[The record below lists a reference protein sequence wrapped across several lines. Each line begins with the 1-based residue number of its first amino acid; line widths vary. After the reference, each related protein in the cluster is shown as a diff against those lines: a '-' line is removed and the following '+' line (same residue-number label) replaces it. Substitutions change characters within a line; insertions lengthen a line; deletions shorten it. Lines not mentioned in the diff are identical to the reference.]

1 MPPEPRFSQDLS
13 ARELLAWLG
22 PPAQAVLA
30 RAGLDPLPARLTP
43 ELARQALTA
52 LGHVYAPRVVI
63 FSNLKGGVGKTTSA
77 LHLAARAAQLGHR
90 VCLLD
95 LDSQASASVACDA
108 LPGEDEPIF
117 YDLWQKPRDYLPGAL
132 RQVAP
137 HLSLLPSALENGLL
151 ETALAHPSAQKKAVA
166 GVAAA
171 LFKLGFDLV
180 VCDCPPSLGTAV
192 ISAVCAADLVV
203 IPLSADAFSFKGLEL
218 TLGEITG
225 IRETFGLPAPRVRVV
240 LTRLDARLKL
250 SAEAVRRLRAE
261 HRDLLCPVAV
271 RTSSQFAQ
279 VLEERRTVFSS
290 DRRTP
295 ARADYAALTTFLL
308 GLDGLAGRPRAIT
321 KEAAHGQKP
330 AARA

>member
-22 PPAQAVLA
+22 PAGKTALA
-30 RAGLDPLPARLTP
+30 RAGLEPLPARLAP
-43 ELARQALTA
+43 EQVRQALSA
-52 LGHVYAPRVVI
+52 LGYAYAPRVVI

-117 YDLWQKPRDYLPGAL
+117 YDLWQKPKDYLPGAL
-132 RQVAP
+132 RPVAP
-137 HLSLLPSALENGLL
+137 NLDLLPSALENGLL

-171 LFKLGFDLV
+171 LIKQGHDLI

-225 IRETFGLPAPRVRVV
+225 IRETFGLPAPTVRVV

-250 SAEAVRRLRAE
+250 SAEATRRLQTE
-261 HRDLLCPVAV
+261 HGDLLCPVAV

-279 VLEERRTVFSS
+279 VLEERRTVFAA
-290 DRRTP
+290 DRQTP

-308 GLDGLAGRPRAIT
+308 GLDGLAGRVRPAS
-321 KEAAHGQKP
+321 KEAVHGPKQ
-330 AARA
+330 AARV